1 LKYTDLVDVQGLR
14 KKLEDEG
21 VKVPGENDF
30 LGDLDEMIQIIALR
44 YKRRRPVVKTYASYQ
59 EMSGLKRALMRSPF
73 RLDPVEGEDSWL
85 FSSDED
91 ALRGWKKSVFNN
103 TKVREASQ
111 EERVE
116 VLSVMTSLELSDNGV
131 PVGIEE
137 IRKSFP
143 KTLGRQR
150 GLYKELAF
158 RIYPDERAVEIL
170 PGRGQENSKYFA
182 SFVNT
187 TALSR
192 NLLMFDRPEVKVM
205 LSGGQPLFY
214 TEYMFLWMKKP

>member
-1 LKYTDLVDVQGLR
+1 MKYTDLINIEGLR
-14 KKLEDEG
+14 GRMEGEG
-21 VKVPGENDF
+21 VKVPGGQDF
-30 LGDLDEMIQIIALR
+30 IEDLDEMIRIIALR

-59 EMSGLKRALMRSPF
+59 EMSGLKRALMRAPF
-73 RLDPVEGEDSWL
+73 KLDPVEGEDSWL
-85 FSSDED
+85 FSSDKD

-103 TKVREASQ
+103 TKVRESLP

-116 VLSVMTSLELSDNGV
+116 VLSVMTSLEPSDNGV

-170 PGRGQENSKYFA
+170 PGRGQENSKYFT

-192 NLLMFDRPEVKVM
+192 NLLMFDRPEVKVK